1 MHTLRA
7 RRPPLVPLIC
17 VAAFLTAGCVSSAQH
32 RSVLEERDRLARE
45 NEDLRRSLAEQ
56 KVRAEE
62 ALEALRAGGRPAAA
76 EAGREPTS
84 EAVQPPP
91 AAPPAGPQ
99 GIAPPP
105 AAVEDEDLR
114 SVPPGSGAAGEEGL
128 LRAARAHAAA
138 GRPRE
143 AIDVY
148 SRLIQDYPFSPT
160 LPEAFLER
168 GREKLKTGDR
178 TGALE
183 DFDAVAEAF
192 PRSAQALEARR
203 LGDSLR
209 RR

>member
-62 ALEALRAGGRPAAA
+62 ALEALRAGGRPVAA
-76 EAGREPTS
+76 ETGGGQTS
-84 EAVQPPP
+84 ELAQPPP
-91 AAPPAGPQ
+91 ASPDGPQ